1 VTGVPHD
8 HPSVDTVR
16 ASVERSGAGLR
27 VAIPESECERFPP
40 DSVVTVVIDGTQRH
54 AKVESHLTEDRLL
67 LSGAY
72 DTPDLARDPGGSA
85 TDRLGEWLDSRNR
98 EAGDSVLLDVID
110 EADRSGVRAPGES
123 ATYRDRSSRDDGLAS
138 IADDLTER

>member
-27 VAIPESECERFPP
+27 VAIPESDRDRFPVEA
-40 DSVVTVVIDGTQRH
+40 VVTVVLDGTQRH
-54 AKVESHLTEDRLL
+54 AVVESHLTEDRLL

-72 DTPDLARDPGGSA
+72 DTPALARDPGGSA
-85 TDRLGEWLDSRNR
+85 TDRLGEWIDARGR

-110 EADRSGVRAPGES
+110 EADRYGLRAPRES
-123 ATYRDRSSRDDGLAS
+123 VTYRDRRSRDDGLAS
-138 IADDLTER
+138 IAEDLTER